1 MRRRPGGSVGE
12 ESEPEDMSDYAV
24 IADVSETLL
33 KLLRERL
40 AGLVASDHVTLVSPA
55 EIELDTS
62 PWLAMYLYQVAE
74 NPHLKTQE
82 PARIDALTL
91 QHPPVTL
98 DLSYL
103 AVPYA
108 QTRENEHQILGRV
121 IQILGSDA
129 VLQGPLLQGS
139 LAGTADAL
147 RVTLHSLP
155 MEEMLRLWGGF
166 YSKPFKLSLS
176 YQVSPVRVDR
186 ALPAMGVQPV
196 VERVLRVGGDHGSG

>member
-1 MRRRPGGSVGE
+1 
-12 ESEPEDMSDYAV
+12 MSDYTV

-33 KLLRERL
+33 RLLRDRL
-40 AGLVASDHVTLVSPA
+40 AGLVATDHVTLASPA

-62 PWLAMYLYQVAE
+62 PWLGLFLYQVAE

-82 PARIDALTL
+82 PVRVDALTL

-103 AVPYA
+103 VVPFA

-121 IQILGSDA
+121 VQVLGSDA
-129 VLQGPLLQGS
+129 VLQGPRLLGS
-139 LAGTADAL
+139 LARTEEVL
-147 RVTLHSLP
+147 RVTLHPLSL
-155 MEEMLRLWGGF
+155 EELQRLWTVFTG
-166 YSKPFKLSLS
+166 KPYKLSLS

-186 ALPAMGVQPV
+186 VLPAVGVQPV
-196 VERVLRVGGDHGSG
+196 VERVLRVGADHGRG